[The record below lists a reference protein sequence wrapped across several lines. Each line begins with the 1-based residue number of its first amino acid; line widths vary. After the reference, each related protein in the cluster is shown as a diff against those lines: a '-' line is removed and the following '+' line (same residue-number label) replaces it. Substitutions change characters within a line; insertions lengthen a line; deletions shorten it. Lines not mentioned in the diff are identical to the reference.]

1 MDKPVGIQDRQ
12 AKRNLMKLD
21 KSFHIYGLF
30 QKTMK
35 IKGFILLYSMMF
47 AQTAF
52 GQGETAPDFIRSI
65 GKIYV
70 VAGVCLIILL
80 TLFVYMIQLDRK
92 ISKIEKRQKNE

>member
-1 MDKPVGIQDRQ
+1 
-12 AKRNLMKLD
+12 MKLD

-30 QKTMK
+30 QQTMK
-35 IKGFILLYSMMF
+35 IKALLLMLILM
-47 AQTAF
+47 AVQTA
-52 GQGETAPDFIRSI
+52 QAEGETAPDFIRSI

>member
-1 MDKPVGIQDRQ
+1 
-12 AKRNLMKLD
+12 MKLD

-30 QKTMK
+30 RQPMK
-35 IKGFILLYSMMF
+35 NSGLIVLITF
-47 AQTAF
+47 AIVQTAL
-52 GQGETAPDFIRSI
+52 GQGDAPPDFIRSI

-70 VAGVCLIILL
+70 VAGVCLIILV

>member
-1 MDKPVGIQDRQ
+1 MDKSVGIQDGQ
-12 AKRNLMKLD
+12 AKRNRMKLD

-30 QKTMK
+30 QRTMK
-35 IKGFILLYSMMF
+35 IKSLLLLVTLMV

-52 GQGETAPDFIRSI
+52 SQGETTPDFIRSI

-80 TLFVYMIQLDRK
+80 TLFAYMIHLDQK

>member
-1 MDKPVGIQDRQ
+1 
-12 AKRNLMKLD
+12 MKLN

-30 QKTMK
+30 QQTMK
-35 IKGFILLYSMMF
+35 IKALLFLLLLLIVQSVQ
-47 AQTAF
+47 A
-52 GQGETAPDFIRSI
+52 QGETAPDFIRSI

>member
-1 MDKPVGIQDRQ
+1 
-12 AKRNLMKLD
+12 MKLD

-30 QKTMK
+30 QRTMR
-35 IKGFILLYSMMF
+35 IKGLTLLFTLMIV
-47 AQTAF
+47 QTAI

-80 TLFVYMIQLDRK
+80 VLFGYMIQLDRK

>member
-1 MDKPVGIQDRQ
+1 
-12 AKRNLMKLD
+12 MKLN

-30 QKTMK
+30 QHTMK
-35 IKGFILLYSMMF
+35 IKSLTLLIVLLT
-47 AQTAF
+47 AHTAF
-52 GQGETAPDFIRSI
+52 GQGETTPDFIRSI